1 MNVTEI
7 LSKQTER
14 DKENFLN
21 TLRCKISTKLSNN
34 NTEKIKD
41 AFKILLDYYPQ
52 VASSE
57 DKALT
62 KSDIILPNEILGQCR
77 ENIPIQKYDIL
88 RAKIGPCY
96 HYGIVYTIDK
106 ELNIAWVVPLTS
118 DLTLDNILPIKGSRI
133 FKTFYC
139 TYFHPIFLN
148 KNDYTFCNIFDN
160 KKEFDNIVKV
170 IKNYYKSNIY
180 GKQRKTQKNQNT
192 S

>member
-21 TLRCKISTKLSNN
+21 TLRCKISAKLSNN

-57 DKALT
+57 DKVLT

-77 ENIPIQKYDIL
+77 ENIPIQKI
-88 RAKIGPCY
+88 
-96 HYGIVYTIDK
+96 
-106 ELNIAWVVPLTS
+106 
-118 DLTLDNILPIKGSRI
+118 
-133 FKTFYC
+133 
-139 TYFHPIFLN
+139 
-148 KNDYTFCNIFDN
+148 
-160 KKEFDNIVKV
+160 
-170 IKNYYKSNIY
+170 
-180 GKQRKTQKNQNT
+180 
-192 S
+192 